1 MKKMKLNAIFVDLYN
16 EKQYQWVL
24 KMKKLNLIKNISIL
38 YNNESSGIVVKFDSP
53 IKWYI
58 IWRNN
63 RFLGK
68 EIAIVGYDG
77 GGDHNDG
84 DT

>member
-1 MKKMKLNAIFVDLYN
+1 MKKLKPNAIFVDLYN

-24 KMKKLNLIKNISIL
+24 KMKKLHLIKNISIL
-38 YNNESSGIVVKFDSP
+38 YNYESSGIVVKFDSP

-68 EIAIVGYDG
+68 EFAIVGYGIEDSRE
-77 GGDHNDG
+77 
-84 DT
+84 